1 MRGFGGII
9 SIELGS
15 YSKAKKFC
23 ESLKIFQLA
32 ESLGG
37 VESLVCHSVSMT
49 HGSIPKELR
58 EKTGLTDGLLRLS
71 VGIENKNDLIE
82 DIENALNKL

>member
-1 MRGFGGII
+1 
-9 SIELGS
+9 
-15 YSKAKKFC
+15 
-23 ESLKIFQLA
+23 
-32 ESLGG
+32 
-37 VESLVCHSVSMT
+37 MT

-58 EKTGLTDGLLRLS
+58 EKTGLTNGLVRLS